1 MSAVIHRLL
10 HCYYTVIL
18 LFSYNVE
25 LTLLFVL
32 RYTCELRPSTLVL
45 DGKPLLNDRD
55 FARAFNRL
63 VIRLSS
69 FKAEE
74 SMVTITPEFAAHV
87 HAQHVRKDISRKLTG
102 DRTKILMLAMPL
114 VCRDL
119 MLEEVLLHSYYTV
132 ITRCTNRFLFIT
144 LLLHCYY
151 TVITRYTNR
160 FLA

>member
-1 MSAVIHRLL
+1 MCLVFSGITSCLQSFTGYYTVITLLL
-10 HCYYTVIL
+10 HCY
-18 LFSYNVE
+18 SNCE
-25 LTLLFVL
+25 LTLLLVL

-45 DGKPLLNDRD
+45 DAKPLLNDRY

-87 HAQHVRKDISRKLTG
+87 HAQHVRKDISKKLTG

-119 MLEEVLLHSYYTV
+119 MLEEV
-132 ITRCTNRFLFIT
+132 IFI
-144 LLLHCYY
+144 LMLLHCYY

-160 FLA
+160 CLA